1 MSIEKKREFIINVCY
16 YGIVFLMVYFGFK
29 YAMSWLFPFIV
40 AFFIV
45 AIIQSVIKPIK
56 KILKTKNEKVAIIVL
71 LIVYGLIGIGL
82 AFAFIKVGIIVS
94 DLIGNLPNLISKY
107 VEPTVTTLFNQL
119 ENSFINMH
127 PSFIEILETL
137 ESNFMDIVMSLAT
150 SLSKSSLPLI
160 SSFATSIPVFLI
172 GLLITIISS
181 FFIATD
187 YHHINEFIMAQCS
200 PKVKNLI
207 YDIKDYTVNTLFKII
222 FAYAKI
228 MSITF
233 VELSIGFIILGID
246 SPFLVALLIS
256 IFDVLPVLGTGG
268 IMVPWVLYLLINGQ
282 INLAIGLLILYI
294 IVTVIRNIIEPKIV
308 GDQIGVHPL
317 LMLIGMYAGVKI
329 FGMFGLIL
337 FPVVLIIIKNL
348 NDSEKIH
355 LYKNIEKPQE

>member
-1 MSIEKKREFIINVCY
+1 
-16 YGIVFLMVYFGFK
+16 
-29 YAMSWLFPFIV
+29 
-40 AFFIV
+40 
-45 AIIQSVIKPIK
+45 
-56 KILKTKNEKVAIIVL
+56 
-71 LIVYGLIGIGL
+71 
-82 AFAFIKVGIIVS
+82 
-94 DLIGNLPNLISKY
+94 
-107 VEPTVTTLFNQL
+107 
-119 ENSFINMH
+119 
-127 PSFIEILETL
+127 
-137 ESNFMDIVMSLAT
+137 
-150 SLSKSSLPLI
+150 
-160 SSFATSIPVFLI
+160 
-172 GLLITIISS
+172 
-181 FFIATD
+181 
-187 YHHINEFIMAQCS
+187 MAQCS